1 MISQNTTVLKAESKQ
16 VKHVLKMEVFYGGT
30 NDRVIEVF
38 KSIIA
43 SSTAKLQEDEKA
55 ASHVLKL
62 RKFRTI
68 FLEVLENL
76 SKQELS
82 RLETN
87 SSGQASHQCRDLTTL
102 LEISLSCSTSIIVVK
117 PLVGFLFPPIQKNL
131 FHTYLF

>member
-1 MISQNTTVLKAESKQ
+1 
-16 VKHVLKMEVFYGGT
+16 MEVFYGGT

-38 KSIIA
+38 KTIIA

-76 SKQELS
+76 SKQKLS

-87 SSGQASHQCRDLTTL
+87 SSGQASH
-102 LEISLSCSTSIIVVK
+102 
-117 PLVGFLFPPIQKNL
+117 
-131 FHTYLF
+131 

>member
-1 MISQNTTVLKAESKQ
+1 
-16 VKHVLKMEVFYGGT
+16 MEILYGGT
-30 NDRVIEVF
+30 NDGVIEVF

-43 SSTAKLQEDEKA
+43 SSTAKLQEDGKA

-87 SSGQASHQCRDLTTL
+87 SSGQASH
-102 LEISLSCSTSIIVVK
+102 
-117 PLVGFLFPPIQKNL
+117 
-131 FHTYLF
+131 